1 MAAGFG
7 STKGVGMR
15 WHGQVIGARLGAVF
29 DVAFGWEWGEPPL
42 DRQPKGTLMWI
53 KVITGV
59 LLGGL
64 VLAEV
69 IGGSASSDD

>member
-1 MAAGFG
+1 
-7 STKGVGMR
+7 
-15 WHGQVIGARLGAVF
+15 
-29 DVAFGWEWGEPPL
+29 
-42 DRQPKGTLMWI
+42 MWI